1 MASQKKLC
9 VRSDGS
15 FKVMQIA
22 DLQEIPA
29 ISPDT
34 LKLMNAAL
42 DREKP
47 DLVVFTGDQIKGY
60 GITFRGGDRK
70 KKVEDTLHRLLEP
83 VVRRNIPFAPLFG
96 NHDGQV
102 GCTNQEQMQIYQ
114 RYEQCVGMDDPAL
127 PGCGTYDLPI
137 YSNDGQKNSF

>member
-9 VRSDGS
+9 VRPDGS

-47 DLVVFTGDQIKGY
+47 DLVVFTGDQIKG
-60 GITFRGGDRK
+60 
-70 KKVEDTLHRLLEP
+70 
-83 VVRRNIPFAPLFG
+83 
-96 NHDGQV
+96 
-102 GCTNQEQMQIYQ
+102 
-114 RYEQCVGMDDPAL
+114 
-127 PGCGTYDLPI
+127 
-137 YSNDGQKNSF
+137 

>member
-70 KKVEDTLHRLLEP
+70 NAAAAARAPENTPAMVKKIGKTTYKVHVHFSNTSTETMSDKIKRMLKNE
-83 VVRRNIPFAPLFG
+83 I
-96 NHDGQV
+96 Q
-102 GCTNQEQMQIYQ
+102 QM
-114 RYEQCVGMDDPAL
+114 
-127 PGCGTYDLPI
+127 
-137 YSNDGQKNSF
+137 

>member
-34 LKLMNAAL
+34 LKLMKLRLTGKSQILSSLQEIRSKATASPSGAATARKRWRIPCTGCWSQWSDVIFPL
-42 DREKP
+42 PRS
-47 DLVVFTGDQIKGY
+47 LV
-60 GITFRGGDRK
+60 ITTAGG
-70 KKVEDTLHRLLEP
+70 LH
-83 VVRRNIPFAPLFG
+83 
-96 NHDGQV
+96 
-102 GCTNQEQMQIYQ
+102 
-114 RYEQCVGMDDPAL
+114 
-127 PGCGTYDLPI
+127 
-137 YSNDGQKNSF
+137 

>member
-1 MASQKKLC
+1 
-9 VRSDGS
+9 
-15 FKVMQIA
+15 MQIA

-60 GITFRGGDRK
+60 GITFRGATARK
-70 KKVEDTLHRLLEP
+70 RW
-83 VVRRNIPFAPLFG
+83 RIPCT
-96 NHDGQV
+96 
-102 GCTNQEQMQIYQ
+102 GCWSQWSDVIFL
-114 RYEQCVGMDDPAL
+114 CPAL
-127 PGCGTYDLPI
+127 W
-137 YSNDGQKNSF
+137 

>member
-47 DLVVFTGDQIKGY
+47 DLVVFT
-60 GITFRGGDRK
+60 
-70 KKVEDTLHRLLEP
+70 
-83 VVRRNIPFAPLFG
+83 
-96 NHDGQV
+96 
-102 GCTNQEQMQIYQ
+102 
-114 RYEQCVGMDDPAL
+114 
-127 PGCGTYDLPI
+127 
-137 YSNDGQKNSF
+137 

>member
-42 DREKP
+42 C
-47 DLVVFTGDQIKGY
+47 
-60 GITFRGGDRK
+60 
-70 KKVEDTLHRLLEP
+70 LLYTSDAADE
-83 VVRRNIPFAPLFG
+83 
-96 NHDGQV
+96 
-102 GCTNQEQMQIYQ
+102 
-114 RYEQCVGMDDPAL
+114 
-127 PGCGTYDLPI
+127 
-137 YSNDGQKNSF
+137 